1 VTLKAD
7 PTAERALQAALDEF
21 NSAWAARDL
30 EGLLSLFAEDD
41 DVVLLGS
48 DQRETARGR
57 EELSRL
63 LRYFFE
69 QPIAYWWEW
78 DRREVFA
85 VDQLAWV
92 VTEGIIVE
100 AGPHEELRVPYRF
113 TGVLQEREGRWVWVL
128 FHGSVPDETEVDFD
142 TIVRGS

>member
-7 PTAERALQAALDEF
+7 PAAERALQAALDEF

-30 EGLLSLFAEDD
+30 EGLLSLFAEDE

-48 DQRETARGR
+48 DQRETAHGR

-63 LRYFFE
+63 LGYFFE
-69 QPIAYWWEW
+69 QPIVYSWEW

-85 VDQLAWV
+85 VDRLAWV
-92 VTEGIIVE
+92 VTEGTIVE
-100 AGPHEELRVPYRF
+100 VGPDEELRVPYRF
-113 TGVLQEREGRWVWVL
+113 TGVLQERDDRWVWVL
-128 FHGSVPDETEVDFD
+128 FHGSVPDETAIDFD
-142 TIVRGS
+142 TIVRGR